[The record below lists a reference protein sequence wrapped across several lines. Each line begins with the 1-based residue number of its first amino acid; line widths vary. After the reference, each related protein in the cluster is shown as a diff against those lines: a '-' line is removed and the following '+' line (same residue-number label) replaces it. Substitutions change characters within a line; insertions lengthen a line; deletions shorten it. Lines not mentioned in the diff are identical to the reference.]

1 MSETSAAAAEPV
13 VAEQA
18 AVSEDAAT
26 PTSVQPETTESA
38 GEEKTFD
45 ADYVRS
51 LRQEAAKYRTQAK
64 DLAEKAAKYD
74 EYVESQKSEQERV
87 AESLDATTRERD
99 ELKHELLRMKV
110 AQAKQ
115 LPASLVDR
123 LRGDTEEDMLAD
135 ADALLA
141 GLKDS
146 LGAKRPSVDQT
157 GAGLVGEA
165 KAPSDPLELAAAVRG
180 RR

>member
-1 MSETSAAAAEPV
+1 MSETSVSVAEPV
-13 VAEQA
+13 AEQPE
-18 AVSEDAAT
+18 VIEDAAT
-26 PTSVQPETTESA
+26 PTSDQSKADESS
-38 GEEKTFD
+38 GESKVFD

-64 DLAEKAAKYD
+64 ELADKASKYD
-74 EYVESQKSEQERV
+74 EHVESQKSEQEKI
-87 AESLDATTRERD
+87 AESLDAATRERD
-99 ELKHELLRMKV
+99 ELKHELLRLKV
-110 AQAKQ
+110 AQSKQ

-123 LRGDTEEDMLAD
+123 LRGDTEEEMLAD
-135 ADALLA
+135 ADALLT

-165 KAPSDPLELAAAVRG
+165 KAPVDPLELAAAVRG